1 MLFFLGGNEECF
13 WDGKGNNVSAESD
26 PTACI
31 YGNRPTTHPDARH
44 HAPSINLYPG
54 ENLMKS
60 MKSAAQAGFTLIELI
75 VVIVI
80 LGILAATA
88 LPKFVNFGGDARL
101 ASMNA
106 AKGAMMTTASMVK
119 GRWVVEG
126 GRNTTTA
133 VEGTNVTYVVGNGYP
148 VANADFLTA
157 AGLNATD
164 YVTVAA
170 PGGGTTAPTVPTGS
184 IAVVPAGIA
193 GTTTAATC
201 FALYTPPAAN
211 TTGAPTVTAATVSTN
226 C

>member
-1 MLFFLGGNEECF
+1 
-13 WDGKGNNVSAESD
+13 
-26 PTACI
+26 
-31 YGNRPTTHPDARH
+31 
-44 HAPSINLYPG
+44 
-54 ENLMKS
+54 MKS

-88 LPKFVNFGGDARL
+88 LPKFVSFGGDARL

-106 AKGAMMTTASMVK
+106 ARGAMMTTASMVK

-126 GRNTTTA
+126 GRNATTA
-133 VEGTNVTYVVGNGYP
+133 VEGSTVTYVVGNGYP
-148 VANADFLTA
+148 VANADFLVA
-157 AGLNATD
+157 AGLNAND
-164 YVTVAA
+164 YVTIAA

-193 GTTTAATC
+193 GSTTASTC

-211 TTGAPTVTAATVSTN
+211 TTNAPTVTATTVSTN